1 MQVLRPNEDDVWVLM
16 RWIRSFLL
24 QFIGKRHLEHKCT
37 KMHAYFPKSTIE
49 IAVMTTDRVHYSIPP
64 WSAFKSLIDDA
75 LRTCPDRPAEYN
87 TDFVVAR
94 LLQEFSKD
102 RKSYRRSVAYIDHF
116 RRLIAYES
124 QGESSKPS
132 SKPKLT
138 VGLIVHCEAAFVALS
153 EVLRESKDISTLVR
167 RLSVWND
174 H

>member
-37 KMHAYFPKSTIE
+37 EMHAYFPKSMIE
-49 IAVMTTDRVHYSIPP
+49 IAVMTADRVHYSIPP

-124 QGESSKPS
+124 QGKSTKQKFTLP
-132 SKPKLT
+132 
-138 VGLIVHCEAAFVALS
+138 LIIHCEAALLALYFFPQAFG
-153 EVLRESKDISTLVR
+153 EKEISSLVR
-167 RLSVWND
+167 RLSVLKD